1 MRGNDGH
8 VYVAIGQLCDLL
20 GMGRA
25 SQTRRIRSDE
35 ILADGYQGSVN
46 LTYPGGGTRPSGVLR
61 VDLLPLWLTAFVR
74 KRFGRRFAKSSN
86 ASNARLPRFSGKHSR
101 KAA

>member
-20 GMGRA
+20 GMGRP

-35 ILADGYQGSVN
+35 ILADGYRGQSI
-46 LTYPGGGTRPSGVLR
+46 
-61 VDLLPLWLTAFVR
+61 
-74 KRFGRRFAKSSN
+74 
-86 ASNARLPRFSGKHSR
+86 
-101 KAA
+101 